1 MTQAA
6 LPIVPAVNNDAVSDG
21 PSVDVNNVQYE
32 DESLPLV
39 LDSVN
44 DVHES
49 VPTVNDMDLPLV
61 LDSVNDV
68 HESVLTVNDMD
79 IDSIPIVIESGN
91 NELTCSCTSL
101 SWLFSSNLDQDSL
114 FKHIDE
120 QNLNLKSENSTP

>member
-6 LPIVPAVNNDAVSDG
+6 LPIAPAVNDDAVSDG
-21 PSVDVNNVQYE
+21 PSVDVNDVQYGV
-32 DESLPLV
+32 ESLPLV

-49 VPTVNDMDLPLV
+49 VPAVNDMDLSLV

-68 HESVLTVNDMD
+68 HESVPAVNDMD

-91 NELTCSCTSL
+91 NELTCSRSIGTS
-101 SWLFSSNLDQDSL
+101 SS
-114 FKHIDE
+114 
-120 QNLNLKSENSTP
+120 